1 VTEAGAILS
10 AAVQRL
16 ASAGLTAWLER
27 APEGTSEPVLILSLG
42 SAEDV
47 LTGGEARGYAEGT
60 LSATAW
66 SLGESPAACLALIE
80 AADAALHGAL
90 LTVGGRTV
98 HLARISQTA
107 GSVTDGGIGRSWA
120 TAVYR
125 ATAR

>member
-1 VTEAGAILS
+1 MTETGAMLS

-16 ASAGLTAWLER
+16 AAAGLTAWLER
-27 APEGTSEPVLILSLG
+27 APEGTSEPTLILSLG
-42 SAEDV
+42 SAEDE
-47 LTGGEARGYAEGT
+47 LTGGEARGYVEGT
-60 LSATAW
+60 LAATAW
-66 SLGESPAACLALIE
+66 ATGESVAPVLALIE

-107 GSVTDGGIGRSWA
+107 GTVTDGGIGRSWA
-120 TAVYR
+120 TTVYR